1 MKETSPNLQIRI
13 HGIDGS
19 TRTFVQ
25 NEPDL
30 VSRTLDELLPTR
42 LFTQDRI
49 LIADEYSV
57 GTFLPPL
64 LTRIDLITDQFSV
77 WDFPFVIGALIEVTE
92 REFREGLH
100 DSERPEQPG
109 SLGDFP
115 VFLDIEMVTG
125 QHVYLRMEIIAGLP
139 TERLLT
145 MCFLLKERR
154 LIFGLSSG
162 GVGVLNLANMLRFL
176 VHPEPQ
182 QAATVNGCV
191 REENGEHRPSLTENG
206 NPHRSVNEKPRHVR
220 SPNNDQVSFECREEE
235 RQESKTGA

>member
-1 MKETSPNLQIRI
+1 
-13 HGIDGS
+13 
-19 TRTFVQ
+19 
-25 NEPDL
+25 
-30 VSRTLDELLPTR
+30 
-42 LFTQDRI
+42 
-49 LIADEYSV
+49 
-57 GTFLPPL
+57 
-64 LTRIDLITDQFSV
+64 
-77 WDFPFVIGALIEVTE
+77 
-92 REFREGLH
+92 
-100 DSERPEQPG
+100 
-109 SLGDFP
+109 
-115 VFLDIEMVTG
+115 
-125 QHVYLRMEIIAGLP
+125 MEIIAGLP